1 MRCYYE
7 EIRASTVISTYSSF
21 LTPNSATFTRPSVVT
36 GRYYYAVV
44 QVSISTP
51 GVYQFS
57 SFSSIDTYGYFY
69 NDTFKSIDPS
79 SHLIAEND
87 DDASDDKQFLISI
100 DLQSNRRYTLVT
112 TTHGTSVTG
121 SIKIIAVG
129 PAAVDMV
136 LISAK
141 SAVYSGSIISNILT
155 FTRPE
160 STSGKYYYA
169 TTPVK
174 VATSGLYEFGSWS
187 ELDTYGCLYNGRF
200 IPLTPSLNLIAQDND
215 GLDDDQFLISVH
227 LQSNRTYT
235 LVITTHRELTT
246 GSFSIIAVGPD
257 TIQFTSV
264 ATTIGTMNT
273 FIQK

>member
-1 MRCYYE
+1 
-7 EIRASTVISTYSSF
+7 IRASTVISTYSSF

-36 GRYYYAVV
+36 GRYYYAAV

-69 NDTFKSIDPS
+69 NDTFNSIDPS

-136 LISAK
+136 LIGAK
-141 SAVYSGSIISNILT
+141 SAVYSGSIISNSLT

-174 VATSGLYEFGSWS
+174 IATSGLYEFGSWR

-215 GLDDDQFLISVH
+215 DLDDDQFLIRVH